1 MLLIEYPKC
10 STCQKAN
17 KYLKS
22 KNFNY
27 KFRNIVIDKLN
38 VNELDRL
45 IQKSG
50 KDINKFFNTSGLK
63 YKELKLKDKIKT
75 MSYEKEPDEVA
86 MLDKQIEFVADVFHV
101 SSDDIWEGLDAA
113 TGALKIKH
121 IFEQILGVEELEKE
135 EEKKMAKM
143 MKYMQK

>member
-1 MLLIEYPKC
+1 MAVY
-10 STCQKAN
+10 
-17 KYLKS
+17 
-22 KNFNY
+22 
-27 KFRNIVIDKLN
+27 
-38 VNELDRL
+38 
-45 IQKSG
+45 
-50 KDINKFFNTSGLK
+50 
-63 YKELKLKDKIKT
+63 ELKLMKKKEIVDGKEQFEYESRKLDFVSIKVT
-75 MSYEKEPDEVA
+75 RDALKVKAELEKMANEKEPDEVA

-101 SSDDIWEGLDAA
+101 SSDDIWEGLDAS

>member
-1 MLLIEYPKC
+1 MAIY
-10 STCQKAN
+10 
-17 KYLKS
+17 
-22 KNFNY
+22 
-27 KFRNIVIDKLN
+27 
-38 VNELDRL
+38 
-45 IQKSG
+45 
-50 KDINKFFNTSGLK
+50 
-63 YKELKLKDKIKT
+63 ELKLMKKKEIVDGKEQFEYESRKLDFVSIKVT
-75 MSYEKEPDEVA
+75 RDALKVKAELEKMANEKEPDEVA

-101 SSDDIWEGLDAA
+101 SSDDIWEGLDAS

>member
-1 MLLIEYPKC
+1 MAIY
-10 STCQKAN
+10 
-17 KYLKS
+17 
-22 KNFNY
+22 
-27 KFRNIVIDKLN
+27 
-38 VNELDRL
+38 
-45 IQKSG
+45 
-50 KDINKFFNTSGLK
+50 
-63 YKELKLKDKIKT
+63 ELKLMKKKEIVDGKEQFEYESRKLDFVSIKVT
-75 MSYEKEPDEVA
+75 RDALKVKAELEKMANEKEPDEVA

>member
-1 MLLIEYPKC
+1 MAIY
-10 STCQKAN
+10 
-17 KYLKS
+17 
-22 KNFNY
+22 
-27 KFRNIVIDKLN
+27 
-38 VNELDRL
+38 
-45 IQKSG
+45 
-50 KDINKFFNTSGLK
+50 
-63 YKELKLKDKIKT
+63 ELKLMKKKEIVDGKEQFEYESRKLDFVSIKVT
-75 MSYEKEPDEVA
+75 RDALKVKAELEKMANEKEPDEVA
-86 MLDKQIEFVADVFHV
+86 MLEKQIEFVADVFHV

>member
-22 KNFNY
+22 KNFKY

-50 KDINKFFNTSGLK
+50 KDINKFFVN
-63 YKELKLKDKIKT
+63 DWKT
-75 MSYEKEPDEVA
+75 IYNN
-86 MLDKQIEFVADVFHV
+86 
-101 SSDDIWEGLDAA
+101 
-113 TGALKIKH
+113 
-121 IFEQILGVEELEKE
+121 LEKE
-135 EEKKMAKM
+135 KKLALWNSVIENITIDEDLNITLVFRS
-143 MKYMQK
+143 

>member
-1 MLLIEYPKC
+1 MKHSVWGAFLFI
-10 STCQKAN
+10 
-17 KYLKS
+17 
-22 KNFNY
+22 KNILEGSY
-27 KFRNIVIDKLN
+27 MAI
-38 VNELDRL
+38 
-45 IQKSG
+45 
-50 KDINKFFNTSGLK
+50 
-63 YKELKLKDKIKT
+63 YELKLMKKKEIVDGKEQFEYESRKLDFVSIKVT
-75 MSYEKEPDEVA
+75 RDALKVKAELEKMANEKEPDEVA